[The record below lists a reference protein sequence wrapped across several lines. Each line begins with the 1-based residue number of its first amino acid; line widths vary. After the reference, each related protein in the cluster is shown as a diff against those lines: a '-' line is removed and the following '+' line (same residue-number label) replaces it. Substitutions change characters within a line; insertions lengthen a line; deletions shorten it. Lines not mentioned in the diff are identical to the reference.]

1 MNNTILELKN
11 ISHKYKNK
19 GIGLNA
25 ISSYKRA
32 SNILDKAGKGITGR
46 PDAVLFRK
54 EEERVLHEKI
64 NEIRKAFTVKD
75 NILILKTSSFQ
86 RIISTNNPHK

>member
-1 MNNTILELKN
+1 MLLKHQLILILEIIFSSLCKTLLMN
-11 ISHKYKNK
+11 KYKNK

-32 SNILDKAGKGITGR
+32 SNILDKAERITGR

-54 EEERVLHEKI
+54 DEE
-64 NEIRKAFTVKD
+64 N
-75 NILILKTSSFQ
+75 TS
-86 RIISTNNPHK
+86 